1 MHIHIHIA
9 TWPLVF
15 AVVIRVLYAALSD
28 RLRAYK
34 SERTRAPS
42 AMERVSTGTA
52 RTLLRGIPAFN
63 KEKKMSDDLKDRGP
77 RDRSRISLEQEHEL
91 RYWTKE
97 LGVTPEQ
104 LRQAVKDA
112 GSNSVDKVRAILKK

>member
-1 MHIHIHIA
+1 
-9 TWPLVF
+9 
-15 AVVIRVLYAALSD
+15 
-28 RLRAYK
+28 
-34 SERTRAPS
+34 
-42 AMERVSTGTA
+42 
-52 RTLLRGIPAFN
+52 LLRGIPASS

-77 RDRSRISLEQEHEL
+77 RDRSRISLEQEHEV

-97 LGVTPEQ
+97 LGCTVDQ